1 MLAALVDLT
10 HEQLPVATSRTAR
23 HGRVHG
29 TLKAELVARG
39 ELSGRSFAT
48 LSDSGT

>member
-10 HEQLPVATSRTAR
+10 HEQLPVATSRTTR
-23 HGRVHG
+23 HSGVHG
-29 TLKAELVARG
+29 TLKAELVACG